1 MEIGG
6 YDIVFEFAAERIEV
20 LYLVFDAVQLYW
32 ENSIIEYV
40 VPGEFFC
47 YKDCKAKAKWDEDIH
62 LHTMIHVLI
71 SLNQLTLVV
80 DDPEEETTKKII
92 KYIKDHL
99 E

>member
-40 VPGEFFC
+40 VPGEFFVI
-47 YKDCKAKAKWDEDIH
+47 KIVRLK
-62 LHTMIHVLI
+62 
-71 SLNQLTLVV
+71 LNGM
-80 DDPEEETTKKII
+80 KIFI
-92 KYIKDHL
+92 FTQ
-99 E
+99 